1 MSNYTHLLFEQ
12 EGAVAKITLN
22 RPDVLNSFNQLMAK
36 ETQEALQKCAD
47 DPGIRAVYLTGAGRA
62 FCAGQDLE
70 EAIDPNN
77 AIDEIVRNSY
87 NPMIRAI
94 RAIEKPVVCAVNGV
108 AAGAGAN
115 LAFSCDITFAC
126 ESAKFIQSFSNIGLI
141 PDSGGTY
148 FLPRLVGMQ
157 KATAMAMLA
166 EKIPASEAA
175 SLGLIYRSCA
185 DDQLYETAFGI
196 AAKLAEM
203 PTMGL
208 GLTKRGFNEGWKN
221 DLDTQLDLE
230 EELQKAAG
238 SSKDYKE
245 GVDAFLEKRK
255 PVFKGE

>member
-1 MSNYTHLLFEQ
+1 MSNYTHLLFEK

-22 RPDVLNSFNQLMAK
+22 RPEVLNSFNKVMAK
-36 ETQEALQKCAD
+36 ETQDALKTCASD
-47 DPGIRAVYLTGAGRA
+47 SSIRAVYLTGAGRA

-77 AIDEIVRNSY
+77 EIDEIVRNSY

-94 RAIEKPVVCAVNGV
+94 REIEKPVICAVNGV

-126 ESAKFIQSFSNIGLI
+126 ESANFIQSFSKIGLI

-157 KATAMAMLA
+157 KAAAMAMLA
-166 EKIPASEAA
+166 EKIPAAEAA
-175 SLGLIYRSCA
+175 SLGLIYRSCP
-185 DDQLYETAFGI
+185 DDELHETAFGI
-196 AAKLAEM
+196 ASKLAAM
-203 PTMGL
+203 PTIGL
-208 GLTKRGFNEGWKN
+208 GLTKKGFNEGWKN

-230 EELQKAAG
+230 EQLQKAAG